1 VKQWERQEETTQ
13 SFMPSRR
20 LDSYVQALIGSNTLL
35 GLQSNVDKENLDF
48 NNLARV
54 RLKLINF

>member
-1 VKQWERQEETTQ
+1 
-13 SFMPSRR
+13 MPSRR